1 MDQETPKQRDPDDRS
16 AMSAAD
22 VELDRRL
29 NELRHEFQDDRHALL
44 DKRAE
49 SINWWLAVMAI
60 VLTFF
65 GIVVAVAGFISFERF
80 RVLEKETTNRVEQ
93 LVDKIKDLA
102 VEAEQD
108 AGIIR
113 RITAQYAD
121 DFPKIASEVADET
134 IENPKALLLDKA
146 IARAV
151 SFQQQSKRPQ
161 AIEMWRAV
169 ALVAEGRDN
178 KQAANAWFS
187 VGYLSQDPDASIL
200 AYDQAIRLR
209 PDLAEAYNNRGN
221 AKSGLQQYKDA
232 IADYDKALRLKADY
246 AEAYYNRGLAKN
258 DLKQYKD
265 AIADYDKALRLKAD
279 YAEAY
284 YNRGLAKNDLK
295 QYKDAIADYDKALR
309 LKADYAEAYYNRG
322 HAKIDLRQYKDAI
335 ADYDEAIRLK
345 PDFAEAYNNR
355 GKAKVNFQQYKGA
368 LADFDEALRLK
379 ADYAGAYYNRGHVR
393 NDLKQYK
400 DAIADFDQAIRL
412 NPDLA
417 IAYYS
422 RGLAKKALGLRDET
436 RKDFETALEL
446 ARNANNEEITA
457 QAVQSLRDLDKDGG
471 S

>member
-93 LVDKIKDLA
+93 LVDKIKVLA

-134 IENPKALLLDKA
+134 IENPKASLLDKA

-187 VGYLSQDPDASIL
+187 VGYLSQDLDASIL

-221 AKSGLQQYKDA
+221 AKSGLQ
-232 IADYDKALRLKADY
+232 
-246 AEAYYNRGLAKN
+246 
-258 DLKQYKD
+258 
-265 AIADYDKALRLKAD
+265 
-279 YAEAY
+279 
-284 YNRGLAKNDLK
+284 

-368 LADFDEALRLK
+368 LVDFDEALRLK